1 MFRLKKWI
9 LIVSGISSLFLLI
22 SWGIHSFIGSIVVEQ
37 VPRQIHRFSSR
48 YAQINYTDLNTENC
62 FFSTCLSADNVSI
75 RLKTMPPVSLYL
87 GRVQIE
93 KGLGGN
99 YKIQTQTDASKHP
112 ENIHLNL
119 QIDTDL
125 NNWTVQQANFN
136 QINSSFKGQLTG
148 YINIQDKRIEL
159 TGQGAGLSD
168 FFKQFIPP
176 DFHFISKMFLK
187 NQLQDIS
194 VKTDD
199 DWIKIL
205 NIPVISK
212 KIIFK

>member
-1 MFRLKKWI
+1 MSSLKKWI
-9 LIVSGISSLFLLI
+9 LIMSGISSLLLLI
-22 SWGIHSFIGSIVVEQ
+22 SWGIHSFIGSLVVEQ
-37 VPRQIHRFSSR
+37 APRQIQRFSSH
-48 YAQINYTDLNTENC
+48 YAHIKYTDLKSQNC

-75 RLKTMPPVSLYL
+75 QLKTIPPVSLYL

-93 KGLGGN
+93 KSLGGN

-119 QIDTDL
+119 QIETDL
-125 NNWTVQQANFN
+125 NNWTVQQADFN

-148 YINIQDKRIEL
+148 RVNIQDKKIEL

-176 DFHFISKMFLK
+176 NFRFISNMFLK
-187 NQLQDIS
+187 NQLQNIS

-205 NIPVISK
+205 NIPVVSK
-212 KIIFK
+212 KLIFK